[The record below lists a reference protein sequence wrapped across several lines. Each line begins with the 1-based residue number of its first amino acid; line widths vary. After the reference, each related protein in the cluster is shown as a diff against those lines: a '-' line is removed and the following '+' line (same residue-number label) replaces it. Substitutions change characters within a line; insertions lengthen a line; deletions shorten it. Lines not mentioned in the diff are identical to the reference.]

1 MAKCKWNTDARGNR
15 CCVDSTESAQKR
27 NTENTDQSGN
37 VRGSDHCEK
46 MVLERSRD
54 LFYRVC
60 RATVKR
66 VAYPHLASSITRYAQ
81 HSAMLISLST
91 YTPLI
96 LLFRCSF
103 NGNTI
108 DSQTTVLFLPCKG
121 YFRKVVKSCVCAR
134 ACVCEKSFEEKK
146 KKRKMNFRQVKHVRH
161 SENN

>member
-15 CCVDSTESAQKR
+15 SCVDSTESMHKR
-27 NTENTDQSGN
+27 NIENIEQSGK
-37 VRGSDHCEK
+37 VRGSNHCKK

-108 DSQTTVLFLPCKG
+108 DSQTTVLFLPRKE
-121 YFRKVVKSCVCAR
+121 YFRKVVKSYMCVCAR
-134 ACVCEKSFEEKK
+134 VCVKK
-146 KKRKMNFRQVKHVRH
+146 FWKKRKWIFDRLNT
-161 SENN
+161 

>member
-15 CCVDSTESAQKR
+15 CCVDSTESTQKR
-27 NTENTDQSGN
+27 NIENIDQSGK
-37 VRGSDHCEK
+37 VLGSNHCKK

-60 RATVKR
+60 SATVKR

-108 DSQTTVLFLPCKG
+108 DSQTTVLFLPCKE
-121 YFRKVVKSCVCAR
+121 YFRKVVKSCVCV
-134 ACVCEKSFEEKK
+134 CVRVWKK
-146 KKRKMNFRQVKHVRH
+146 FWKKRKWIFDRLNT
-161 SENN
+161 

>member
-27 NTENTDQSGN
+27 NTENIDQSGK
-37 VRGSDHCEK
+37 VRGSNHRKK

-108 DSQTTVLFLPCKG
+108 DSQTTVLFLPCKE
-121 YFRKVVKSCVCAR
+121 YFRRVVKSCVCVC
-134 ACVCEKSFEEKK
+134 ACVCEKSFEKK
-146 KKRKMNFRQVKHVRH
+146 KKMNFRQVKRVRH